1 MHDTPGGQSLK
12 EFSLKVADGT
22 PAPAGGSVAAVCAA
36 LAAALTAMV
45 GRVADRKTPGQ
56 AALSELVASA
66 EALRIRLLAL
76 GSADEAAFGRVIAAR
91 RDQSGSETER
101 ETRRLS
107 AWRDAARVP
116 AEVVHCCRDVSLLAR
131 RATLDG
137 PASTVPD
144 AVMAA
149 LIAAAAAAGSHLN
162 LRGNVEAAGRP
173 GDLMV
178 LRDQSEVFLRE
189 TQRAA
194 ADARL
199 AGEARLFGRPG
210 DPGSHARAEGGP
222 A

>member
-1 MHDTPGGQSLK
+1 MHEGAQGLD
-12 EFSLKVADGT
+12 EFSRRVAEGT

-36 LAAALTAMV
+36 LAAALAAMA
-45 GRVADRKTPGQ
+45 GRVTERKAPGQ
-56 AALSELVASA
+56 AAMSELVESA

-76 GSADEAAFGRVIAAR
+76 GSADEAAFGGVIAAR
-91 RDQSGSETER
+91 RDQSGSELER
-101 ETRRLS
+101 ETRRLL

-137 PASTVPD
+137 PASTVAD

-149 LIAAAAAAGSHLN
+149 LVAAAAAAGSHLN

-173 GDLMV
+173 GDLMI

-194 ADARL
+194 ADARMI
-199 AGEARLFGRPG
+199 AEDRLFGPRDSAPK
-210 DPGSHARAEGGP
+210 A
-222 A
+222 